1 MEPLHICVF
10 YFLQVNLTQ
19 VSTEPINKD
28 LRNTEASNQE
38 TISSKNTEDFSGQIS
53 TDSGIEITTFRSL
66 KDAST
71 VYFLQVNTTFSNIPT
86 SSFLPRNTEWTTKS
100 IQSNNEELSP
110 TISSIDLQ
118 GDLVFITCA
127 KVCPLHM
134 KGPLERLYPYWFM
147 YRKSIHNIVLR
158 HHRVQKHLSKY
169 VLGPFNNY
177 IDKMRGS
184 KNICFCPRSGYKNC
198 PRKGGGGL
206 KNGKI
211 LSR

>member
-1 MEPLHICVF
+1 MEHICVF
-10 YFLQVNLTQ
+10 YFLQVNSTQ

-28 LRNTEASNQE
+28 LGNTETSNQE

-53 TDSGIEITTFRSL
+53 TDSGIEITTFRSI
-66 KDAST
+66 KDTST
-71 VYFLQVNTTFSNIPT
+71 IYFLQVNATATFSNSRPT
-86 SSFLPRNTEWTTKS
+86 STFLPTSTAWTTKS
-100 IQSNNEELSP
+100 IQSFNEDLSP

-169 VLGPFNNY
+169 VLAYF
-177 IDKMRGS
+177 
-184 KNICFCPRSGYKNC
+184 FCK
-198 PRKGGGGL
+198 L
-206 KNGKI
+206 KASSTNWLI
-211 LSR
+211 